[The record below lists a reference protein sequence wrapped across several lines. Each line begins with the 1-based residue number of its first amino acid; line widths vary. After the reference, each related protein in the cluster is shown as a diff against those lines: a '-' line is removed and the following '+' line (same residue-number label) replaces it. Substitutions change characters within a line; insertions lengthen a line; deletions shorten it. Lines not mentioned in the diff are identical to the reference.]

1 MQPQIAATS
10 AAQWQWFFS
19 MCIFLEEYQS
29 LSNRKIPLNNQ
40 MRIRSSWE
48 ATTRTK
54 AALDCAEVSLLD
66 RITFGSQESPSDPPA

>member
-1 MQPQIAATS
+1 
-10 AAQWQWFFS
+10 
-19 MCIFLEEYQS
+19 
-29 LSNRKIPLNNQ
+29 